1 MKFDNFQKTSS
12 SNKKNPNWKEGNGQF
27 IRKGIVGDW
36 MNHFDKDLNK
46 TYNKWIVSSLDKIG
60 IQDPEVVGYYKLDVE
75 L

>member
-1 MKFDNFQKTSS
+1 MKFDNFQKASS

-36 MNHFDKDLNK
+36 MNRFDKDLNK
-46 TYNKWIVSSLDKIG
+46 TYNKWIVSSLEKMG
-60 IQDPEVVGYYKLDVE
+60 ITDPEVVGYYNLDVE